1 MNPDNL
7 IKMANQIGAFFE
19 ATPDREQGVKDVAGH
34 ILRFWEPRMRNAFLE
49 HTQLVG
55 DRELKPIVRD
65 ALVPIRNA
73 CFVDEI
79 AADKASGPQ
88 IDSRS

>member
-19 ATPDREQGVKDVAGH
+19 ATPDREQGASDVAGH
-34 ILRFWEPRMRNAFLE
+34 ILRFWEPRMRSAFLD
-49 HTQLVG
+49 HTGHVG

-65 ALVPIRNA
+65 ALVLIR
-73 CFVDEI
+73 
-79 AADKASGPQ
+79 KA
-88 IDSRS
+88 